1 MRAGVWWGAGTHV
14 WVQRP
19 EDVWGSALPLSL
31 ISLRQ
36 GLPLNLELG
45 VFTSYVGQ
53 QVPRDPPL
61 TLPCQPCRITGSPR
75 LSVWIAWSSCWHS
88 KHRYPRGHLPDPYYM
103 FSILVLQ
110 SAISP
115 KSPGSFLMES
125 GLRTG
130 HQVRSLLFVSQ
141 LLGPPS

>member
-1 MRAGVWWGAGTHV
+1 MGSRDPCVGAEARGCLGFCSPSLPYFLEAGSPAEPGAWGLYQLCWPASPQGPSPH
-14 WVQRP
+14 
-19 EDVWGSALPLSL
+19 SALPALQDYRLS
-31 ISLRQ
+31 
-36 GLPLNLELG
+36 
-45 VFTSYVGQ
+45 
-53 QVPRDPPL
+53 
-61 TLPCQPCRITGSPR
+61 R

-103 FSILVLQ
+103 FSILVLE

-130 HQVRSLLFVSQ
+130 HQVRSLLC
-141 LLGPPS
+141 LCPSF